1 MEHEAPKIVESGNP
15 IMRRWEALPGLAQFC
30 IVFPIWFAVFW
41 VGHVKLLNQ
50 PVFLRGFLY
59 GLFWGVP
66 FSLLTLLATRSEQ
79 ARRYLRE
86 HPEEPDVH

>member
-1 MEHEAPKIVESGNP
+1 MEHEAPKIVESSNP
-15 IMRRWEALPGLAQFC
+15 IMRRWEALPGVAQFC
-30 IVFPIWFAVFW
+30 IVFPIWFLVFW

-66 FSLLTLLATRSEQ
+66 FALLTLLATRSEQ
-79 ARRYLRE
+79 AKRYLRE
-86 HPEEPDVH
+86 NPEEQDVH

>member
-1 MEHEAPKIVESGNP
+1 MQAWQPRRATRSSAAGRRFRARCSSCIAFPSGSS
-15 IMRRWEALPGLAQFC
+15 I
-30 IVFPIWFAVFW
+30 FW

-59 GLFWGVP
+59 GIFWGVP

-79 ARRYLRE
+79 TKRYLRE
-86 HPEEPDVH
+86 HPEDSDAH